1 MIVVLSFFANGA
13 VVTVPVAYKDMP
25 GFEAQDLFNL
35 VRSLLDSWG
44 LKKEHLVGFTA
55 DGASVMG
62 TRAALNNPGENVAT
76 KLAAW
81 ANHPLL
87 VTHCAPHRLQLCVIS
102 AWGDDYLKNLEK
114 QLKALYKNLK
124 DHPSSTID
132 LVFWSE
138 LVDEDVLPSLSTS
151 KARWLS
157 FLSPVQKLLKSYLS
171 VLCHLMYQF
180 QYHCNH
186 EQKKTLS
193 WD

>member
-1 MIVVLSFFANGA
+1 
-13 VVTVPVAYKDMP
+13 MP

-87 VTHCAPHRLQLCVIS
+87 VTHCVPPTVCSCV
-102 AWGDDYLKNLEK
+102 
-114 QLKALYKNLK
+114 
-124 DHPSSTID
+124 SSQPGEMT
-132 LVFWSE
+132 
-138 LVDEDVLPSLSTS
+138 T
-151 KARWLS
+151 
-157 FLSPVQKLLKSYLS
+157 
-171 VLCHLMYQF
+171 
-180 QYHCNH
+180 
-186 EQKKTLS
+186 
-193 WD
+193 